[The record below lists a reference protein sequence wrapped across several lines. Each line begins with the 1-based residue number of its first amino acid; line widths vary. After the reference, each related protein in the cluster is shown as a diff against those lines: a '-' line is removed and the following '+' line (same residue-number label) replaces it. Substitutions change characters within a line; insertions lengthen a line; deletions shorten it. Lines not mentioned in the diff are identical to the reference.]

1 MIVMPRFLDIEA
13 SSLNDSSYPIEIAW
27 SYPLGDIE
35 SHLINPYFID
45 NWTDW
50 SFKSQQIHNIS
61 RKQLREEGISPRAM
75 CTHMIKSISPGEII
89 YADGGIFD
97 ENWINVV
104 FLEGLDA
111 GVPPFTVK
119 HSDTVMI
126 TLLEQIE
133 NDPIKRWKL
142 YGDLKVEARK
152 MVDGQ
157 HRAKVDVEYLIE
169 LWKLCL
175 IMSQNI

>member
-27 SYPLGDIE
+27 SDPYGNIE

-45 NWTDW
+45 HWTDW

-61 RKQLREEGISPRAM
+61 RKELREKGISPMAI
-75 CTHMIKSISPGEII
+75 CDHMVDSISSGEII

-104 FLEGLDA
+104 FKQGSDA
-111 GVPPFTVK
+111 GVSHFTVV
-119 HSDTVMI
+119 HSDTI
-126 TLLEQIE
+126 LIPLLEKIE
-133 NDPIKRWKL
+133 NDPRKRWKL
-142 YGDLKVEARK
+142 YENLKNEARK